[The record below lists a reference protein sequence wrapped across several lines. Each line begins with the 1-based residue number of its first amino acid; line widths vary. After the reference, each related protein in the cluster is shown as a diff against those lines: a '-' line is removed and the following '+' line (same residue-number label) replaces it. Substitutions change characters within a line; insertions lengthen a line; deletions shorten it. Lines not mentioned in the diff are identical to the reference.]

1 MEIEAHHRTM
11 LNDFITLFKGR
22 ADCYGSEQG
31 GCIKEPLTRETF
43 RKHLTDGPYIGVYP
57 AVPRTPG
64 PAVCVWGCSDID
76 IEDLDAARLIQR
88 TLDMVG
94 VVSWVERSRSKG
106 YHVWVFALDMVP
118 AEDMRRML
126 LVAHQ
131 VANYPA
137 REVNPKQ
144 SNVSASKVGNY
155 VRLPYPNALVND
167 PIRRV
172 VLNEWD
178 QPIKLEDWL
187 PLALA
192 SRTDPAKITEL
203 AGLYVPPVQQHIVM
217 DLGTTESL
225 DDALRVANPMIR
237 TIWRDGPLP
246 NKDRSSTLMF
256 LAYACQEAGMTPSMC
271 HAVIS
276 DADRRWGKYT
286 SKGQLEELDKIVSRA
301 FGGR

>member
-1 MEIEAHHRTM
+1 MEIVDTKQKI
-11 LNDFITLFKGR
+11 LDDFVKLFAGR
-22 ADCYGSEQG
+22 SDCYGAEHG
-31 GCIKEPLTRETF
+31 GCVKEPLTKETF
-43 RKHLTDGPYIGVYP
+43 RNHLTDGPYIGVYP
-57 AVPRTPG
+57 AVPRGIHPS
-64 PAVCVWGCSDID
+64 VCLWGCSDID
-76 IEDLDAARLIQR
+76 VEDLDSARLIQR

-106 YHVWVFALDMVP
+106 YHVWVFASAPVP

-137 REVNPKQ
+137 REINPKQ

-155 VRLPYPNALVND
+155 VRLPYPNSFVND

-172 VLNEWD
+172 ILDDQD
-178 QPIKLEDWL
+178 QPFLLETWL
-187 PLALA
+187 PLAMK

-203 AGLYVPPVQQHIVM
+203 AKLYVPPPQQHIVL
-217 DLGTTESL
+217 DFGTTESL

-271 HAVIS
+271 HVVIS

>member
-1 MEIEAHHRTM
+1 MELVDDQREAI
-11 LNDFITLFKGR
+11 NDFVTLFKGR
-22 ADCYGSEQG
+22 SDCYGAEHG
-31 GCIKEPLTRETF
+31 GCVKEPLTRETF
-43 RKHLTDGPYIGVYP
+43 RNHLTDGPYIGVYP
-57 AVPRTPG
+57 AVPRGVHPSI
-64 PAVCVWGCSDID
+64 CVWGCSDID
-76 IEDLDAARLIQR
+76 VEDLDSARLIQR

-106 YHVWVFALDMVP
+106 YHVWVFASAPVP
-118 AEDMRRML
+118 AENMRRMF

-144 SNVSASKVGNY
+144 SNVSVSKVGNY

-172 VLNEWD
+172 ILDDQD
-178 QPIKLEDWL
+178 QPMTLGEWL
-187 PLALA
+187 PLAMA
-192 SRTDPAKITEL
+192 NRTDPAKIAQL
-203 AGLYVPPVQQHIVM
+203 AELYVPPVQQHIVV

-225 DDALRVANPMIR
+225 DDALRMANPMIR

-271 HAVIS
+271 HVVIS
-276 DADRRWGKYT
+276 DADKRWGKYT

>member
-1 MEIEAHHRTM
+1 ME
-11 LNDFITLFKGR
+11 LVDNQSKLLSDFVELFKGR
-22 ADCYGSEQG
+22 SDCYGAEHG
-31 GCIKEPLTRETF
+31 GCVKEPLTRETF
-43 RKHLTDGPYIGVYP
+43 RNHLTDGPYIGVYP
-57 AVPRTPG
+57 AVPVGTR
-64 PAVCVWGCSDID
+64 PAICVWGCSDID
-76 IEDLDAARLIQR
+76 VEDLDAARLIQR
-88 TLDMVG
+88 TLGMVD
-94 VVSWVERSRSKG
+94 VVSHVERSRSKG
-106 YHVWVFALDMVP
+106 YHVWVFASSPVP

-144 SNVSASKVGNY
+144 SNVSVSKVGNY
-155 VRLPYPNALVND
+155 VRLPYPNGLVND

-172 VLNEWD
+172 ILNEWD
-178 QPIKLEDWL
+178 QPIPLAGWL
-187 PLALA
+187 PDAMA
-192 SRTDPAKITEL
+192 NRTDPSKIKEL
-203 AGLYVPPVQQHIVM
+203 AELYVPPVQQHIVV

-271 HAVIS
+271 HVVIS